1 LLIAQIFNTTLFGS
15 LWIRSSAMRQ
25 SNTSTE
31 LLMLAVA
38 PEYGQSTLVL
48 PTFYLTYSNSHHSAD
63 EHPETEV
70 IGVDMAP
77 VQPNK

>member
-1 LLIAQIFNTTLFGS
+1 
-15 LWIRSSAMRQ
+15 
-25 SNTSTE
+25 
-31 LLMLAVA
+31 MLAVA